1 MQRRLWSAGSP
12 VDSMESA
19 AATGVADLGYRQNR
33 NGRQRHEPS
42 RLVSPVT
49 SVPIS
54 RIQAGDSPRLGG
66 LDPEHVRCLA
76 DSDADLPPILVHRG
90 TWRVID
96 GSHRLGAAVLRGQ
109 ETICVQFFDGDERDA
124 FLLAV
129 EYNTTHG
136 LPLRLDE
143 RRAAARRIIQSHPE
157 MSDRS
162 IAVVAGLCARTVANI
177 RAAGDDGVQ
186 AATRIGRDGRVRPLN
201 SADGRRIAG
210 AMFLNEPDSSLRKV
224 AREAG
229 ISIGTTRDVRERVRR
244 GEDPTLPRH
253 GRKNP
258 SPAAGATRAAARRPV
273 EQIDRRAILRQ
284 LSRDPSLRYSEAGR
298 ALLRWLDGRAIG
310 TADWEGLLSAIP
322 PHCAIVVARLAR
334 ASALAWTSFAEA
346 LDEFVRDCDNGPVT
360 DASG

>member
-1 MQRRLWSAGSP
+1 MHRRLWSADSP
-12 VDSMESA
+12 LQTPTDK
-19 AATGVADLGYRQNR
+19 GIPDNGYRMNR
-33 NGRQRHEPS
+33 NGHYGHE
-42 RLVSPVT
+42 SPHVASAVT
-49 SVPIS
+49 SVPLS
-54 RIQAGDSPRLGG
+54 RIQAGDSPRFGG

-76 DSDADLPPILVHRG
+76 DADAELPPILVHRG
-90 TWRVID
+90 TWRIID

-109 ETICVQFFDGDERDA
+109 ETIRVQFFDGDERDA

-162 IAVVAGLCARTVANI
+162 IAVVSGLCARTVANI
-177 RAAGDDGVQ
+177 RAAADDGAQ
-186 AATRIGRDGRVRPLN
+186 ATTRLGRDGRVRPLN

-210 AMFLNEPDSSLRKV
+210 AMFLTEPDSSLRRV

-229 ISIGTTRDVRERVRR
+229 ISLGTTRDVRERIRR
-244 GEDPTLPRH
+244 GEDPALPRQ
-253 GRKNP
+253 GRRN
-258 SPAAGATRAAARRPV
+258 SAPAADGARAGARRQV
-273 EQIDRRAILRQ
+273 EQVDQRAILRQ

-310 TADWEGLLSAIP
+310 TTDWEGLLSAIP

-334 ASALAWTSFAEA
+334 ASALAWTEFAEA
-346 LDEFVRDCDNGPVT
+346 LDEFVRDCDREPAI
-360 DASG
+360 DPPA